1 MTLGRQGAFAAVN
14 ASGKGLRTGRG
25 SKGFTLI
32 EVMVVIV
39 VIGIM
44 VSLVQFSTSGSRP
57 EEKLR
62 QASQRFAGVFD
73 IAAEYSML
81 NNVELGLLVDKNS
94 YQFVGYDG
102 VRWSPLPDED
112 LFASYSVPE
121 DLVIALELDDLPIE
135 EPALYDRSIFE
146 VEEEDSFSE
155 EEEEKI
161 IPQVYILSGGDIT
174 PFSLTF
180 SFIEELVLDEEFAY
194 RVTGLFTTPLT
205 MEFLI
210 DGKVI
215 AGPEADE

>member
-1 MTLGRQGAFAAVN
+1 M
-14 ASGKGLRTGRG
+14 SGVVSPGKALRTGQASR
-25 SKGFTLI
+25 GFTLI

-44 VSLVQFSTSGSRP
+44 VSLVQFSVSGSRP
-57 EEKLR
+57 EEKLK
-62 QASQRFAGVFD
+62 QASARFAGVFE

-81 NNVELGLLVDKNS
+81 NNVELGLLVDENT

-102 VRWSPLPDED
+102 VRWSPLADADLFTAYSISED
-112 LFASYSVPE
+112 LKME
-121 DLVIALELDDLPIE
+121 LQLDDLPIE
-135 EPALYDRSIFE
+135 EPALYDRSVFE

-155 EEEEKI
+155 QEEEKV

-180 SFIEELVLDEEFAY
+180 SFIEDLVLDEEYAY

-205 MEFLI
+205 SEFLI
-210 DGKVI
+210 DGKVVTG
-215 AGPEADE
+215 AEDDE